1 MEKRIIRYLKIS
13 SLTTILGYLIKSF
26 ISWDILWISD
36 IGDWEQ
42 EERIVIILAWMLIH
56 CINVFIS
63 LSDFLK
69 DNSLPKD

>member
-42 EERIVIILAWMLIH
+42 EERIVIILACMLIH